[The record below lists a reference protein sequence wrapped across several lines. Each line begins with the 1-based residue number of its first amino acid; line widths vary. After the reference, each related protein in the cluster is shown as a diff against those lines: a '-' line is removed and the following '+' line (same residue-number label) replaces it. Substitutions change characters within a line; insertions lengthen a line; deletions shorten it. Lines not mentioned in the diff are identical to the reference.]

1 MLIRNEPNNNDDSNN
16 KSLSEKLLDKLN
28 ISGLDKNKI
37 ESALLKLDRNENGK
51 LDINELV
58 ILDIMSKSKEISKQ
72 FDLDGDSEISEDEK
86 DLYKQ
91 IKTGLESIQEEEFTQ
106 LSESEKLS
114 LAKKKFDKDQDG
126 EFSNREL
133 RNLYRI
139 ANGRNASYIFDLD
152 GDRKV
157 SEVEKNLYKKL
168 KDNIISEKKET
179 YSQLSEEE
187 KLDLAKSKFDGNKD
201 GQLSDRELNALN
213 SVVNNGRYGAFL
225 DLDGDLNVSEQEA
238 EIYQQIRDSIIEEKK
253 ETYNQL
259 TEEEKLDLAKS
270 KFDRNKDGQLSD
282 RELNALNSVVNN
294 GRYGAFLDL
303 DGDLNVS
310 EQEAEIYQ
318 QIRDSIIEEKKE
330 TYNQL
335 TEEEKLDL
343 AKSKFDRNKDGQLTG
358 RELSSL
364 GRVVNSN
371 RFNSEYDLDG
381 DGLISSEERNLYVS
395 THESILDN
403 YFKDTIESL
412 FNTNNKAEIIQSL
425 TLLDMQIDNN
435 IEFMNKLTKTLEER
449 SGERIESLADFLA
462 DKFGVIYSGE
472 PRHLNASNLK
482 FIEVKGLELYQPNN
496 DDFAQILF
504 GSDAELRFDYNYID
518 TLQTSPPEATR
529 FSFGKAFNISS
540 GDRLIDNFAT
550 VNSNVIETH
559 QGSLESTI
567 MNELAHK
574 NLLDLFENPKYLN
587 ASFNFFRGDDETN
600 TKYKWIDN
608 NNQFNEFMSDVA
620 SITVDPKFKTMQMIK
635 NAAFDVNRRGYEAS
649 HEYIEKTFNEQ
660 FPSIFNSDIGS
671 PAETLFK
678 EAKLWDN
685 DEFETKF
692 NEFIQDYDPGLN
704 LNFNNFTEILKQAM
718 TTDANDLMDHLR
730 DNHSDKLN
738 LITIQ

>member
-1 MLIRNEPNNNDDSNN
+1 M
-16 KSLSEKLLDKLN
+16 
-28 ISGLDKNKI
+28 
-37 ESALLKLDRNENGK
+37 
-51 LDINELV
+51 
-58 ILDIMSKSKEISKQ
+58 
-72 FDLDGDSEISEDEK
+72 
-86 DLYKQ
+86 
-91 IKTGLESIQEEEFTQ
+91 
-106 LSESEKLS
+106 
-114 LAKKKFDKDQDG
+114 
-126 EFSNREL
+126 
-133 RNLYRI
+133 
-139 ANGRNASYIFDLD
+139 
-152 GDRKV
+152 
-157 SEVEKNLYKKL
+157 
-168 KDNIISEKKET
+168 
-179 YSQLSEEE
+179 
-187 KLDLAKSKFDGNKD
+187 
-201 GQLSDRELNALN
+201 
-213 SVVNNGRYGAFL
+213 
-225 DLDGDLNVSEQEA
+225 
-238 EIYQQIRDSIIEEKK
+238 
-253 ETYNQL
+253 
-259 TEEEKLDLAKS
+259 
-270 KFDRNKDGQLSD
+270 
-282 RELNALNSVVNN
+282 
-294 GRYGAFLDL
+294 
-303 DGDLNVS
+303 
-310 EQEAEIYQ
+310 
-318 QIRDSIIEEKKE
+318 
-330 TYNQL
+330 
-335 TEEEKLDL
+335 